1 MVRAAAAAGL
11 LLSSCAATFGQDA
24 DEIVDA
30 LGRPGTE
37 VFLAENLAADTDPA
51 RRMVVQG
58 KCEGAGERELR
69 SLARRA
75 ELEEA
80 FAFLPDHCLWV
91 EIGLDQTSSS
101 VRLERGIIDE
111 LVERFRRVTIY
122 HIHPASFDSAGHFP
136 AYSDLIGSILIN
148 GRYLR
153 DLDVEIGH
161 RAVTPY
167 GTFHYGFE
175 ASDRGLQ
182 LIEVIF
188 NTGLGAFAGENLVI
202 GYADPEHEAQYYAAI
217 QRCSA
222 AGSATAAACFP
233 MRASDFVLDF
243 RRHDDVEAV
252 HSVAQ

>member
-1 MVRAAAAAGL
+1 VAAATSL
-11 LLSSCAATFGQDA
+11 LLPSHATTFGQDPA
-24 DEIVDA
+24 EVFDA
-30 LGRPGTE
+30 LGLPGTE
-37 VFLAENLAADTDPA
+37 VFIAENLAVDTDPA
-51 RRMVVQG
+51 RRMVVQR

-69 SLARRA
+69 SLARSA

-101 VRLERGIIDE
+101 VRLERGVIDE

-161 RAVTPY
+161 GAVTPY
-167 GTFHYGFE
+167 GTFHYRFE

-182 LIEVIF
+182 LIDVIF
-188 NTGLGAFAGENLVI
+188 STGLGAFAGENLVI
-202 GYADPEHEAQYYAAI
+202 GYADPEHEALYYGAI
-217 QRCSA
+217 QRCA
-222 AGSATAAACFP
+222 AGGSAPAAACFP
-233 MRASDFVLDF
+233 IRASDFVLDF
-243 RRHDDVEAV
+243 ERHDDVEAV
-252 HSVAQ
+252 NSVDP